1 MRNRVTKRILLSGLL
16 CVLGLMTCACRDT
29 KEESGTGAQQEEAGD
44 PALGDEPKEEDSE
57 PAGSNGDEETPVGS
71 NGDEEAPA
79 GSNGDEE
86 APAGSNGDEETPVS
100 GQWTDDD
107 YDLEGDVRDL
117 KDGQFTLVEA
127 ITEEL
132 DDGGTL
138 MISSSGED
146 DAEFNK
152 VSVTYDEDTLFAI
165 QTIYDGG
172 DISEMSEATVA
183 DLKSNQTVMVWGSS
197 SESGWK
203 ATQICIVKVE

>member
-16 CVLGLMTCACRDT
+16 CVLGLMACACGDT
-29 KEESGTGAQQEEAGD
+29 KEEPGTGAQQEEAGD

-57 PAGSNGDEETPVGS
+57 PVGS
-71 NGDEEAPA
+71 NGDEEAPT
-79 GSNGDEE
+79 
-86 APAGSNGDEETPVS
+86 GSNGDEETPVS

-172 DISEMSEATVA
+172 DISEMSEATAA

>member
-57 PAGSNGDEETPVGS
+57 PAGSNGDEE
-71 NGDEEAPA
+71 
-79 GSNGDEE
+79 

-132 DDGGTL
+132 EDGGTL

-165 QTIYDGG
+165 QTIYNGG
-172 DISEMSEATVA
+172 DISEMSEATAA
-183 DLKSNQTVMVWGSS
+183 DLKSDQMVMVWGSS

>member
-16 CVLGLMTCACRDT
+16 CVLGLMTCACGDT

-44 PALGDEPKEEDSE
+44 PTLGDEPEEEDSE
-57 PAGSNGDEETPVGS
+57 PVGSNGDEETPAS
-71 NGDEEAPA
+71 D
-79 GSNGDEE
+79 
-86 APAGSNGDEETPVS
+86 
-100 GQWTDDD
+100 QWTDDD
-107 YDLEGDVRDL
+107 YDLQGDVRDL

-152 VSVTYDEDTLFAI
+152 VSVTYDENTLFAI

>member
-57 PAGSNGDEETPVGS
+57 
-71 NGDEEAPA
+71 PA

-172 DISEMSEATVA
+172 DISEMSEATAA
-183 DLKSNQTVMVWGSS
+183 DLKSDQMVMVWGSS

>member
-57 PAGSNGDEETPVGS
+57 PVGS
-71 NGDEEAPA
+71 NGDEEAP
-79 GSNGDEE
+79 E
-86 APAGSNGDEETPVS
+86 GSNGDEETPVS

-165 QTIYDGG
+165 QTIYNGG
-172 DISEMSEATVA
+172 DISEMSEATAA
-183 DLKSNQTVMVWGSS
+183 DLKSDQMVMVWGSS

>member
-57 PAGSNGDEETPVGS
+57 
-71 NGDEEAPA
+71 PA

-172 DISEMSEATVA
+172 DISEMSEATAA
-183 DLKSNQTVMVWGSS
+183 DLKSDQMVMVWGSS

-203 ATQICIVKVE
+203 ASQICIVKVE

>member
-16 CVLGLMTCACRDT
+16 CVLGLMTCACGDA
-29 KEESGTGAQQEEAGD
+29 KEEPGTGAQQEEAGD

-57 PAGSNGDEETPVGS
+57 PAGSNGDEEAPV
-71 NGDEEAPA
+71 

-165 QTIYDGG
+165 QTIYNGG
-172 DISEMSEATVA
+172 DISEMSEATAA
-183 DLKSNQTVMVWGSS
+183 DLKSDQMVMVWGSS

>member
-44 PALGDEPKEEDSE
+44 PALGDDPKEEDSE
-57 PAGSNGDEETPVGS
+57 PVGS
-71 NGDEEAPA
+71 NGDEEAP
-79 GSNGDEE
+79 E
-86 APAGSNGDEETPVS
+86 GSNGDEETPVS

-165 QTIYDGG
+165 QTIYNGG
-172 DISEMSEATVA
+172 DISEMSEATAA
-183 DLKSNQTVMVWGSS
+183 DLKSDQMVMVWGSS

>member
-57 PAGSNGDEETPVGS
+57 
-71 NGDEEAPA
+71 PA